1 MSCMRAGDTREVVMP
16 IQWLT
21 VHQQLREFLL
31 WLICKLQRDWCL
43 CSWDLSN
50 LSHQTLR
57 WRMLA
62 NRYGASKNSSSQTF
76 LNLGIV
82 ITRACSIHNSQCD
95 FKTALKLNRYNNCN
109 CLTLSSPF
117 IYPKRLSPGEK
128 KGTSKNYRWT
138 LPNLFTSPFI
148 YPKRLQPVCC
158 RGSAWARRPWSAA
171 TSATSLGRPY
181 RRRRRPP
188 PDLDRRRPWKL
199 LERGFGVIGEG
210 IWVWERERD
219 ARERERKALIGVIL
233 GSGINWE
240 KRRG

>member
-31 WLICKLQRDWCL
+31 WLICKLQSDWCL

-76 LNLGIV
+76 LKLGIV

-95 FKTALKLNRYNNCN
+95 FKTALKLNRYNNFN

-148 YPKRLQPVCC
+148 YQNVCNQSAVGGALE
-158 RGSAWARRPWSAA
+158 RG
-171 TSATSLGRPY
+171 
-181 RRRRRPP
+181 
-188 PDLDRRRPWKL
+188 DLDRRRRLQPVWGDL
-199 LERGFGVIGEG
+199 IGGDGDLHLTLIGGDLENCLRGDLGLSGRRFG
-210 IWVWERERD
+210 WEREM
-219 ARERERKALIGVIL
+219 REREREKGFNWGYL
-233 GSGINWE
+233 G
-240 KRRG
+240 KRD